1 MRSRHI
7 VHRFIFYMLS
17 KNLLGLLV
25 LNEQIEKSLE
35 KIEAVISD
43 LLRNS
48 EDLSDIVAAQDK
60 ELSRIQ
66 DSLKWLLEREFE
78 RQNAENTAIAEKPP

>member
-1 MRSRHI
+1 
-7 VHRFIFYMLS
+7 MLS

-25 LNEQIEKSLE
+25 LNEQMEKSLE

-48 EDLSDIVAAQDK
+48 EDLSDVVAAQDK
-60 ELSRIQ
+60 EISRMK
-66 DSLKWLLEREFE
+66 DSLHWLLEREFE
-78 RQNAENTAIAEKPP
+78 RQNAENNATAEKPPPHW